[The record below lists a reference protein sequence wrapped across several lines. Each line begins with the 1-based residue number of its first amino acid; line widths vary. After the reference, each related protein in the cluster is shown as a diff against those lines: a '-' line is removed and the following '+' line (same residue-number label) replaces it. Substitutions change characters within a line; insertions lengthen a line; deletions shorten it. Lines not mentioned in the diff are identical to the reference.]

1 MCVFPCFSQA
11 QQSPRKKASKAAAAS
26 SVMDLAH
33 LLKFCEDSKLLDT
46 ARGMLC
52 ARTPCP
58 ASSHARR
65 RTVGR
70 RPEANGYMSLARFV
84 DKLHQE
90 IQESAKVS
98 I

>member
-46 ARGMLC
+46 ARGTPSR
-52 ARTPCP
+52 ARLILDSSRFRVGTCSQACVERPCC
-58 ASSHARR
+58 
-65 RTVGR
+65 TV
-70 RPEANGYMSLARFV
+70 
-84 DKLHQE
+84 
-90 IQESAKVS
+90 
-98 I
+98 